1 MPLVDARD
9 KPLYARHR
17 SAVRMARKLQFHV
30 RIFGTNFLR
39 VRAMVKQYAKR
50 PLRRLAKSFPRDGR
64 NSSKLKECRVIKPA
78 KRNRVVT
85 PSYDAFCV
93 MAVFRENPNVQPE
106 KSVVPAV
113 PLPIPLVVA
122 DAPPDAVACT
132 KMGKRFHVV
141 SPLAYKSIDEVAC
154 NRDQVGVESVDALY
168 DAFEART
175 TRRCGAVEIAQM
187 NNAVAVKRLRKIV
200 IRYLDAIH
208 VGGPH
213 ALVDSPRG

>member
-1 MPLVDARD
+1 
-9 KPLYARHR
+9 
-17 SAVRMARKLQFHV
+17 MAGKLQFHV
-30 RIFGTNFLR
+30 RIFGTDSLR
-39 VRAMVKQYAKR
+39 MRAMVKQYAKR
-50 PLRRLAKSFPRDGR
+50 PLRRFAKSITRGGR
-64 NSSKLKECRVIKPA
+64 NSRKLKERRVVKPA
-78 KRNRVVT
+78 KRNRVAS
-85 PSYDAFCV
+85 PSYDAFRIV
-93 MAVFRENPNVQPE
+93 AMLRENPNVQS
-106 KSVVPAV
+106 KKRVIPAA

-122 DAPPDAVACT
+122 DAPPYAVART

-141 SPLAYKSIDEVAC
+141 YPLAYKSIDEVAC